1 MNVLFF
7 LTPKTDV
14 AYVYEDDSIRQVME
28 KMDYYKYS
36 AVPILSQDG
45 KYKGTITEGDILW
58 KIKKDGK
65 FDIKAMEEIS
75 VMSIDRIVENLTVNI
90 NKNIEDLIL
99 KLLNQN
105 FIPVV
110 DDDDVF
116 IGIVKRRDIIEY
128 YFKNSKIDYEDELS

>member
-14 AYVYEDDSIRQVME
+14 AYVSEDDSVRQVME
-28 KMDYYKYS
+28 KMDHYKYS
-36 AVPILSQDG
+36 AVPILGQDG

-65 FDIKAMEEIS
+65 FDLKDMEDIS
-75 VMSIDRIVENLTVNI
+75 VMSIDRRVENLTVNI
-90 NKNIEDLIL
+90 NKDIEDLVL

-110 DDDDVF
+110 DDDDIF

-128 YFKNSKIDYEDELS
+128 FFKNSIRTENEE